1 MPLCVVVLGSNSWGL
16 PTKSNSLIVK
26 RVCVFLW
33 DHVHAGDYICTR
45 AGVCVSVCMCVF
57 AREIEFVCQTTNYC
71 TNVLRADPGK
81 RVN

>member
-1 MPLCVVVLGSNSWGL
+1 MLEITYAPGL
-16 PTKSNSLIVK
+16 
-26 RVCVFLW
+26 
-33 DHVHAGDYICTR
+33 
-45 AGVCVSVCMCVF
+45 VCVSVRMCVF